1 MSLPAEPIIA
11 VRGLRHSYGEGAF
24 VREVLHGIDVDLA
37 PGEIAIIMGHSGS
50 GKTTFLTLVSALRAV
65 QAGSVRVAG
74 QELRGATD
82 AVLTTARREIGF
94 VFQRHNLIGALT
106 ARQNVQMAVLIDRPA
121 NSVAVADALLAR
133 VGLSGHEHKRPR
145 ELSGGQQQR
154 VAIARAL
161 ARQPRVIMADEPT
174 ASLDAQTGHEIIDFI
189 QSLARTE
196 GCAVMI
202 VTHDSRILDVA
213 DRILTLDDGR
223 MIATDA
229 NFERLADELAGLFA
243 GLPQVFAYFPEDGP
257 PRLADYEAQR
267 RQFAAATEALNMRA
281 SDHVRL
287 KLKPEAAHRADALQ
301 QMLAAIRSL
310 ESLLGEFAG
319 HLRSAPA
326 DLQRDT
332 GNDLQQALETVLLT
346 AADALRTR
354 DPYDIDI
361 LARITSDRSEAMKR
375 LRDAPSIRLP
385 GTTIESEEARRDALF
400 ALTNDFARL
409 IYLHGQVAHFLTEM
423 GVASR

>member
-1 MSLPAEPIIA
+1 

-24 VREVLHGIDVDLA
+24 AREVLHGIDVDLA

-50 GKTTFLTLVSALRAV
+50 GKTTFLTLVSALRSV
-65 QAGSVRVAG
+65 QTGSVRVAG
-74 QELRGATD
+74 QELHGATD
-82 AVLTTARREIGF
+82 AVLTTARRQIGF
-94 VFQRHNLIGALT
+94 VFQKHNLIGALT

-133 VGLSGHEHKRPR
+133 VGLRGHEHKRPR

-154 VAIARAL
+154 VAVARAL

-189 QSLARTE
+189 QSLARIE

-223 MIATDA
+223 MIETDA

-243 GLPQVFAYFPEDGP
+243 GLAQVFAYFPEDRP

-267 RQFAAATEALNMRA
+267 QQFAAATEALNMRA

-319 HLRSAPA
+319 HLRSAPP
-326 DLQRDT
+326 DLQRGT
-332 GNDLQQALETVLLT
+332 GHDLQQALETVLLT

-361 LARITSDRSEAMKR
+361 LARITSDRSDAMKR
-375 LRDAPSIRLP
+375 LRDAPSIRP
-385 GTTIESEEARRDALF
+385 DTTIESDEALRNALF

-423 GVASR
+423 GR

>member
-1 MSLPAEPIIA
+1 MPPSTEPIIA
-11 VRGLRHSYGEGAF
+11 VRGLRHTYGEGAF

-65 QAGSVRVAG
+65 QTGSVRVAG
-74 QELRGATD
+74 QELHDASD
-82 AVLTTARREIGF
+82 AVLTIARREIGF
-94 VFQRHNLIGALT
+94 IFQKHNLIGALT
-106 ARQNVQMAVLIDRPA
+106 ARQNVQMAMLIDRPA
-121 NSVAVADALLAR
+121 DSGALADALLAR
-133 VGLSGHEHKRPR
+133 VGLRGHEHKRPR

-161 ARQPRVIMADEPT
+161 ARRPRVIMADEPT
-174 ASLDAQTGHEIIDFI
+174 ASLDAQTGREIIEFI
-189 QSLARTE
+189 QTLARTE

-223 MIATDA
+223 MIETDVI
-229 NFERLADELAGLFA
+229 FERLADELAALFA
-243 GLPQVFAYFPEDGP
+243 DLPQVFAYFPEDGP
-257 PRLADYEAQR
+257 PRLAEYEAQR
-267 RQFAAATEALNMRA
+267 RQFAAATEALNTRA

-301 QMLAAIRSL
+301 QMLAAVRSL
-310 ESLLGEFAG
+310 EALLGEFAG
-319 HLRSAPA
+319 HLRSAPPE
-326 DLQRDT
+326 LQRGT
-332 GNDLQQALETVLLT
+332 GDALRQALETVLFT

-354 DPYDIDI
+354 DPDDIDI
-361 LARITSDRSEAMKR
+361 LARIASDRSEAMKR
-375 LRDAPSIRLP
+375 LRDAPSLRP
-385 GTTIESEEARRDALF
+385 GTTIENDEARRNALF

-409 IYLHGQVAHFLTEM
+409 IYLHGQIAHFLTEM
-423 GVASR
+423 RRR

>member
-1 MSLPAEPIIA
+1 VEPIVA

-24 VREVLHGIDVDLA
+24 EREVLHGIDVDLA

-50 GKTTFLTLVSALRAV
+50 GKTTFLTLVSALRSV
-65 QAGSVRVAG
+65 QTGSVRVAG
-74 QELRGATD
+74 QELHGATD

-94 VFQRHNLIGALT
+94 VFQKHNLIGALT
-106 ARQNVQMAVLIDRPA
+106 ARQNVQMAVLIDRPH
-121 NSVAVADALLAR
+121 NSVAVADDLLAR
-133 VGLSGHEHKRPR
+133 VGLRGHEHKRPR

-174 ASLDAQTGHEIIDFI
+174 ASLDAETGHEIIGFI

-223 MIATDA
+223 MIETNA
-229 NFERLADELAGLFA
+229 NFERLADELAALFA
-243 GLPQVFAYFPEDGP
+243 GLSQVFAYFPEDGA
-257 PRLADYEAQR
+257 PRLSEYEAHHQ
-267 RQFAAATEALNMRA
+267 QFAAATEALNMRA

-287 KLKPEAAHRADALQ
+287 KLKPDAAHRADALQ
-301 QMLAAIRSL
+301 RMLAAIRSL
-310 ESLLGEFAG
+310 ESLLGEFEK

-326 DLQRDT
+326 DLQRGTGDT
-332 GNDLQQALETVLLT
+332 LQQALETVLLT

-354 DPYDIDI
+354 NAEDIEI
-361 LARITSDRSEAMKR
+361 LARITSDRSDVMKR
-375 LRDAPSIRLP
+375 LRDTPSIRP
-385 GTTIESEEARRDALF
+385 GTTIESEEAYRNALF

-409 IYLHGQVAHFLTEM
+409 IYLHGQVAHFLAEM
-423 GVASR
+423 DDRRG

>member
-1 MSLPAEPIIA
+1 MTPSIEPLIA
-11 VRGLRHSYGEGAF
+11 VRGLRHSYGEGPF

-50 GKTTFLTLVSALRAV
+50 GKTTFLTLVSALRSV
-65 QAGSVRVAG
+65 QTGSVRVGG
-74 QELRGATD
+74 QELHGASD
-82 AVLTTARREIGF
+82 AVLTAARRKIGF
-94 VFQRHNLIGALT
+94 VFQKHNLIGALT
-106 ARQNVQMAVLIDRPA
+106 ARQNVQMAALIDNPA
-121 NSVAVADALLAR
+121 DSVAVADDLLAR
-133 VGLSGHEHKRPR
+133 VGLRGHEHKRPR

-174 ASLDAQTGHEIIDFI
+174 ASLDAETGHEIIGFI

-223 MIATDA
+223 MIETNA

-243 GLPQVFAYFPEDGP
+243 GLAQVFAYFPEGAA
-257 PRLADYEAQR
+257 PRLAEYEALHQ
-267 RQFAAATEALNMRA
+267 QFAAATEALNMRA

-287 KLKPEAAHRADALQ
+287 KLKPDAAHRADALQ
-301 QMLAAIRSL
+301 RMLAAIRSL
-310 ESLLGEFAG
+310 ESLLGEFEKE
-319 HLRSAPA
+319 LRSAPP
-326 DLQRDT
+326 DLQRGTGDT
-332 GNDLQQALETVLLT
+332 LQQALETVLFT

-354 DPYDIDI
+354 TPEDIDI
-361 LARITSDRSEAMKR
+361 LARITSDRSDLMKR
-375 LRDAPSIRLP
+375 LRDAPSIRP
-385 GTTIESEEARRDALF
+385 GMTGGSDETYRNALF

-409 IYLHGQVAHFLTEM
+409 IYLHGQVAHFLAEM
-423 GVASR
+423 NEKRG

>member
-1 MSLPAEPIIA
+1 MPLSTEPIIA

-24 VREVLHGIDVDLA
+24 VREVLHGIDVDLP

-65 QAGSVRVAG
+65 QTGSVRVAG

-82 AVLTTARREIGF
+82 AVLTAARREIGF
-94 VFQRHNLIGALT
+94 IFQKHNLIGALT
-106 ARQNVQMAVLIDRPA
+106 ARQNVQMAVLIDDAA
-121 NSVAVADALLAR
+121 NSAAVADALLAR
-133 VGLSGHEHKRPR
+133 VGLRGHELKRPR

-161 ARQPRVIMADEPT
+161 ARRPRVIMADEPT
-174 ASLDAQTGHEIIDFI
+174 ASLDAQTGREIIDFI

-202 VTHDSRILDVA
+202 VTHDSRILNVA

-223 MIATDA
+223 MIETDA
-229 NFERLADELAGLFA
+229 IFERLADELAVLFA

-257 PRLADYEAQR
+257 PRLTDYEAQHQ
-267 RQFAAATEALNMRA
+267 QFAAATEALNMRA

-287 KLKPEAAHRADALQ
+287 KLKPEATHRADALQ

-310 ESLLGEFAG
+310 EALLGEFAG
-319 HLRSAPA
+319 HLRSAPPE
-326 DLQRDT
+326 LQRGT
-332 GNDLQQALETVLLT
+332 GNALQQALETVLLT

-354 DPYDIDI
+354 DPDDIDI
-361 LARITSDRSEAMKR
+361 LARIASDRSEAMKR
-375 LRDAPSIRLP
+375 LRDAPSLRP
-385 GTTIESEEARRDALF
+385 GTTLESDEARGNALF

-423 GVASR
+423 RRR

>member
-1 MSLPAEPIIA
+1 MAPSTEPIIA
-11 VRGLRHSYGEGAF
+11 VRGLCHSYGEGAF

-65 QAGSVRVAG
+65 QTGSVRVAG
-74 QELRGATD
+74 QELRGASD

-94 VFQRHNLIGALT
+94 VFQRHNLIAALT
-106 ARQNVQMAVLIDRPA
+106 ARQNVQMALLIDRPA

-133 VGLSGHEHKRPR
+133 VGLRGHEHKRPR

-154 VAIARAL
+154 VAVARAL

-223 MIATDA
+223 MI
-229 NFERLADELAGLFA
+229 
-243 GLPQVFAYFPEDGP
+243 
-257 PRLADYEAQR
+257 
-267 RQFAAATEALNMRA
+267 
-281 SDHVRL
+281 
-287 KLKPEAAHRADALQ
+287 
-301 QMLAAIRSL
+301 
-310 ESLLGEFAG
+310 
-319 HLRSAPA
+319 
-326 DLQRDT
+326 
-332 GNDLQQALETVLLT
+332 
-346 AADALRTR
+346 
-354 DPYDIDI
+354 
-361 LARITSDRSEAMKR
+361 
-375 LRDAPSIRLP
+375 
-385 GTTIESEEARRDALF
+385 
-400 ALTNDFARL
+400 
-409 IYLHGQVAHFLTEM
+409 
-423 GVASR
+423 

>member
-1 MSLPAEPIIA
+1 MPPSPEPIIA

-24 VREVLHGIDVDLA
+24 VREVLHGIDVDLP

-65 QAGSVRVAG
+65 QTGSVRVAG

-94 VFQRHNLIGALT
+94 IFQKHNLIGALT
-106 ARQNVQMAVLIDRPA
+106 ARQNVQMALLIEHPA
-121 NSVAVADALLAR
+121 DSVAVADNLLAR
-133 VGLSGHEHKRPR
+133 VGLRGHEHKRPR

-161 ARQPRVIMADEPT
+161 ARRPRVIMADEPT
-174 ASLDAQTGHEIIDFI
+174 ASLDAQTGREIIDFI

-223 MIATDA
+223 MIETDVI
-229 NFERLADELAGLFA
+229 FERLADELAGLFA
-243 GLPQVFAYFPEDGP
+243 SLPQVFAYFPDDSP
-257 PRLADYEAQR
+257 PRLAEYEAQH
-267 RQFAAATEALNMRA
+267 RQFAAATEALNVRT

-287 KLKPEAAHRADALQ
+287 KVKPEAAHRADALQ
-301 QMLAAIRSL
+301 QMLSAVRSL
-310 ESLLGEFAG
+310 ETLLGEFAG
-319 HLRSAPA
+319 HLRSAPP
-326 DLQRDT
+326 DLQRGT
-332 GNDLQQALETVLLT
+332 GHVLQQALETVLLT

-354 DPYDIDI
+354 APDDIDI
-361 LARITSDRSEAMKR
+361 LARIASDRSDAMKR
-375 LRDAPSIRLP
+375 LREAPFLQP
-385 GTTIESEEARRDALF
+385 GPTIESDEARRQALF

-409 IYLHGQVAHFLTEM
+409 IYLHGQIAHFLTEI
-423 GVASR
+423 RRR

>member
-1 MSLPAEPIIA
+1 MPPSTEPIIA

-24 VREVLHGIDVDLA
+24 VREVLHGIDVDLP

-65 QAGSVRVAG
+65 QTGSVRVAG
-74 QELRGATD
+74 QELHGATD
-82 AVLTTARREIGF
+82 AVLTAARREIGF
-94 VFQRHNLIGALT
+94 VFQKHNLIGALT
-106 ARQNVQMAVLIDRPA
+106 ARQNVQMAVLIDRRDDSA
-121 NSVAVADALLAR
+121 LVADALLAR
-133 VGLSGHEHKRPR
+133 VGLRGHEHKRPR

-161 ARQPRVIMADEPT
+161 ARRPRVIMADEPT
-174 ASLDAQTGHEIIDFI
+174 ASLDAQTGREIIAFI
-189 QSLARTE
+189 QTLARTE

-223 MIATDA
+223 MIETDA
-229 NFERLADELAGLFA
+229 IFERLTDELAGLFA

-257 PRLADYEAQR
+257 PRLAEYEAQR
-267 RQFAAATEALNMRA
+267 QQFAAATEALNLRT

-301 QMLAAIRSL
+301 QMLAAVRSL
-310 ESLLGEFAG
+310 EALLGEFAG

-326 DLQRDT
+326 DLQRGT
-332 GNDLQQALETVLLT
+332 GDALQQALETVLFT

-354 DPYDIDI
+354 DPDDIDI
-361 LARITSDRSEAMKR
+361 LARIASDRSEAMKR
-375 LRDAPSIRLP
+375 LRDAPAIRP
-385 GTTIESEEARRDALF
+385 GATIESDEARRNALF

-409 IYLHGQVAHFLTEM
+409 IYLHGQIAHFLTEM
-423 GVASR
+423 RRR

>member
-1 MSLPAEPIIA
+1 MTPSPEPILA

-24 VREVLHGIDVDLA
+24 VREVLHGIDVDLP

-65 QAGSVRVAG
+65 QTGSVRVAG
-74 QELRGATD
+74 QELNGASD
-82 AVLTTARREIGF
+82 AVLTAARREIGF
-94 VFQRHNLIGALT
+94 IFQKHNLIGALT
-106 ARQNVQMAVLIDRPA
+106 ARQNVQMALLIDHPA
-121 NSVAVADALLAR
+121 DSVAVADALLAR
-133 VGLSGHEHKRPR
+133 VGLRGHELKRPR
-145 ELSGGQQQR
+145 QLSGGQQQR

-161 ARQPRVIMADEPT
+161 ARRPRVILADEPT
-174 ASLDAQTGHEIIDFI
+174 ASLDAQTGREIIDFI

-223 MIATDA
+223 MIETDA
-229 NFERLADELAGLFA
+229 IFERLADEVAGLFA

-257 PRLADYEAQR
+257 PRLAEYEAQR
-267 RQFAAATEALNMRA
+267 QQFAAATEALNMRA

-287 KLKPEAAHRADALQ
+287 RLKPEAAHRADALQ
-301 QMLAAIRSL
+301 QLLAAVRSL
-310 ESLLGEFAG
+310 HSLLGEFAG

-326 DLQRDT
+326 DLQRGIGDT
-332 GNDLQQALETVLLT
+332 LQQALETVLFT

-354 DPYDIDI
+354 DPDDIDI
-361 LARITSDRSEAMKR
+361 LARIASDRSEAMKR
-375 LRDAPSIRLP
+375 LRDTPSIRP
-385 GTTIESEEARRDALF
+385 GTTAESDEARRNALF

-409 IYLHGQVAHFLTEM
+409 IYLHGQVAHFLAEM
-423 GVASR
+423 RRR

>member
-1 MSLPAEPIIA
+1 MPSSTEPIIA

-50 GKTTFLTLVSALRAV
+50 GKTTFLTLVSALRSV
-65 QAGSVRVAG
+65 QTGSVRVAG

-106 ARQNVQMAVLIDRPA
+106 ARQNVQMALLIDRPA
-121 NSVAVADALLAR
+121 NSAAVADALLER
-133 VGLSGHEHKRPR
+133 VGLRGHEHKRPR

-161 ARQPRVIMADEPT
+161 ARHPRVIMADEPT

-223 MIATDA
+223 MIETDA
-229 NFERLADELAGLFA
+229 NFERLTAELAALFA
-243 GLPQVFAYFPEDGP
+243 GLPQVFAYFPEGGH
-257 PRLADYEAQR
+257 PRLAEYTAYRQ
-267 RQFAAATEALNMRA
+267 QFAATTEALNMRA
-281 SDHVRL
+281 SDHLRL

-310 ESLLGEFAG
+310 ESQLGEFVG
-319 HLRSAPA
+319 HLRSAPP
-326 DLQRDT
+326 DLQRGT
-332 GNDLQQALETVLLT
+332 GDDLQQALETVLLT

-354 DPYDIDI
+354 DPDDIDM
-361 LARITSDRSEAMKR
+361 LARITSDRSDAMRR
-375 LRDAPSIRLP
+375 LRDAPSVHP
-385 GTTIESEEARRDALF
+385 GTTIESDEMRRDALF

-423 GVASR
+423 GR

>member
-1 MSLPAEPIIA
+1 MPPSTEPIIA
-11 VRGLRHSYGEGAF
+11 VRDLRHSYGEGAF
-24 VREVLHGIDVDLA
+24 VREVLHGIDVDLR

-65 QAGSVRVAG
+65 QTGSVRVAG
-74 QELRGATD
+74 QELHGATD
-82 AVLTTARREIGF
+82 AALTTARRQIGF
-94 VFQRHNLIGALT
+94 VFQKHNLIGALT
-106 ARQNVQMAVLIDRPA
+106 ARQNVQMAVLIDHPED
-121 NSVAVADALLAR
+121 SVAVADALLAR
-133 VGLSGHEHKRPR
+133 VGLRGHEHKRPR

-161 ARQPRVIMADEPT
+161 ARRPRVIMADEPT
-174 ASLDAQTGHEIIDFI
+174 ASLDAQTGREIIDFL

-223 MIATDA
+223 MIETDA
-229 NFERLADELAGLFA
+229 IFERLADELAGLFA

-257 PRLADYEAQR
+257 PRLAEYLPQR
-267 RQFAAATEALNMRA
+267 QQFAAATEALNKRA

-287 KLKPEAAHRADALQ
+287 RLKPEAAHRADALQ
-301 QMLAAIRSL
+301 QMIAAVRSL

-319 HLRSAPA
+319 HLRSAPP
-326 DLQRDT
+326 DLQRGT
-332 GNDLQQALETVLLT
+332 GNTLHQALETVLFT

-354 DPYDIDI
+354 DPEDIDI
-361 LARITSDRSEAMKR
+361 LARITSDRSDAMKR
-375 LRDAPSIRLP
+375 LRDTPSLRP
-385 GTTIESEEARRDALF
+385 GTTDESDEAWRHALF
-400 ALTNDFARL
+400 ALTHDFSHL
-409 IYLHGQVAHFLTEM
+409 IHLHGQIAHFLTEM
-423 GVASR
+423 RRP

>member
-1 MSLPAEPIIA
+1 
-11 VRGLRHSYGEGAF
+11 
-24 VREVLHGIDVDLA
+24 
-37 PGEIAIIMGHSGS
+37 
-50 GKTTFLTLVSALRAV
+50 TFLTLVSALRAV
-65 QAGSVRVAG
+65 QTGSVRVAG

-82 AVLTTARREIGF
+82 AVLTTARRQIGF
-94 VFQRHNLIGALT
+94 VFQKHNLISALT
-106 ARQNVQMAVLIDRPA
+106 ARQNVQMAMLIDRPA
-121 NSVAVADALLAR
+121 DSVALADALLAR
-133 VGLSGHEHKRPR
+133 VGLRGHEHKRPR

-174 ASLDAQTGHEIIDFI
+174 ASLDAQTGHEIIGFI

-223 MIATDA
+223 MIETDA
-229 NFERLADELAGLFA
+229 NFERLADELAVLFA

-257 PRLADYEAQR
+257 PRLAEYQAQR
-267 RQFAAATEALNMRA
+267 QQFAAATEALNMRA

-310 ESLLGEFAG
+310 EVLLGEFAG
-319 HLRSAPA
+319 HLRDSPR
-326 DLQRDT
+326 DLQRGT
-332 GNDLQQALETVLLT
+332 GHALQQALETVLLT

-354 DPYDIDI
+354 DPDDIDI
-361 LARITSDRSEAMKR
+361 LARIASDRSEAMKR
-375 LRDAPSIRLP
+375 LRDSPSIRP
-385 GTTIESEEARRDALF
+385 GATTESDELRRNALF

-423 GVASR
+423 RRR

>member
-1 MSLPAEPIIA
+1 MPPSTEPIIT

-24 VREVLHGIDVDLA
+24 VREVLHGIDVDLP

-50 GKTTFLTLVSALRAV
+50 GKSTFLTLGSALRAV
-65 QAGSVRVAG
+65 QTGSVRVAG
-74 QELRGATD
+74 QELHGATD
-82 AVLTTARREIGF
+82 AVLTAARREIGF
-94 VFQRHNLIGALT
+94 IFQKHNLIGALT
-106 ARQNVQMAVLIDRPA
+106 ARQNVQMALLIDDRA
-121 NSVAVADALLAR
+121 DSATVADALLAR
-133 VGLSGHEHKRPR
+133 VGLRGHEHKRPR

-161 ARQPRVIMADEPT
+161 ARRPRVIMADEPT
-174 ASLDAQTGHEIIDFI
+174 ASLDAQTGREIIDFI

-223 MIATDA
+223 MVETDVI
-229 NFERLADELAGLFA
+229 FERMADELAGLFA
-243 GLPQVFAYFPEDGP
+243 GLDQAFAYFPEDAP
-257 PRLADYEAQR
+257 SRRAEYEPKR
-267 RQFAAATEALNMRA
+267 REFAAATEALNTRA

-301 QMLAAIRSL
+301 QMLAAIRAL
-310 ESLLGEFAG
+310 EALLVEFLE
-319 HLRSAPA
+319 HLRSAPSE
-326 DLQRDT
+326 LQH
-332 GNDLQQALETVLLT
+332 GLGHSLQQALETVLLT

-354 DPYDIDI
+354 DPDDIDI
-361 LARITSDRSEAMKR
+361 LARISADRSDAMKR
-375 LRDAPSIRLP
+375 LRDAPLRPGPKSESDELP
-385 GTTIESEEARRDALF
+385 RQLLF

-409 IYLHGQVAHFLTEM
+409 IYLHSQIAHFLTEM
-423 GVASR
+423 RRR

>member
-1 MSLPAEPIIA
+1 MPPSTEPIIA

-24 VREVLHGIDVDLA
+24 VREVLHSIDVDLP

-65 QAGSVRVAG
+65 QTGSVRVAG
-74 QELRGATD
+74 QELHGATD
-82 AVLTTARREIGF
+82 AVLTAARREIGF
-94 VFQRHNLIGALT
+94 IFQRHNLIGALT

-121 NSVAVADALLAR
+121 DSVAVADALLAR

-161 ARQPRVIMADEPT
+161 ARRPRVIMADEPT
-174 ASLDAQTGHEIIDFI
+174 ASLDTQTGREIIDFI

-213 DRILTLDDGR
+213 DRILTLVDGR
-223 MIATDA
+223 MIETDA
-229 NFERLADELAGLFA
+229 IFERLADELAGLFA
-243 GLPQVFAYFPEDGP
+243 GLPQVFAFFPEDGP
-257 PRLADYEAQR
+257 PRLAEHEAQHQ
-267 RQFAAATEALNMRA
+267 QFAAATEALNLRT

-301 QMLAAIRSL
+301 QMLAGVRSL
-310 ESLLGEFAG
+310 EALLGEFAA
-319 HLRSAPA
+319 HLRSAPPE
-326 DLQRDT
+326 LQR
-332 GNDLQQALETVLLT
+332 GIGHALQQALETVLLT

-354 DPYDIDI
+354 DPDDIDI
-361 LARITSDRSEAMKR
+361 LTRIASDRSEAMKR
-375 LRDAPSIRLP
+375 LRDAPSLGP
-385 GTTIESEEARRDALF
+385 GTTGEGDEARRQALF

-423 GVASR
+423 RRR

>member
-1 MSLPAEPIIA
+1 MPPSTEPIIA
-11 VRGLRHSYGEGAF
+11 VRGLRHTYGEGAF
-24 VREVLHGIDVDLA
+24 VREVLHGIDVDLP

-65 QAGSVRVAG
+65 QTGSVRVAG
-74 QELRGATD
+74 QELRDATD

-94 VFQRHNLIGALT
+94 IFQKHNLIGALT
-106 ARQNVQMAVLIDRPA
+106 ARQNVQMAMLIDRPA
-121 NSVAVADALLAR
+121 DSVAAADALLAR
-133 VGLSGHEHKRPR
+133 VGLRGHEHKRPR

-161 ARQPRVIMADEPT
+161 ARRPRVIMADEPT
-174 ASLDAQTGHEIIDFI
+174 ASLDAQTGREIIDFI

-202 VTHDSRILDVA
+202 VTHDSRILNVA

-223 MIATDA
+223 MIETDA
-229 NFERLADELAGLFA
+229 ILERLADELAGLFA

-257 PRLADYEAQR
+257 PRRSEYEAQR
-267 RQFAAATEALNMRA
+267 QQFVAATEALNMRA

-287 KLKPEAAHRADALQ
+287 RLKPEAAHRADALQ

-310 ESLLGEFAG
+310 EALLGEFAG
-319 HLRSAPA
+319 HLRSAPPE
-326 DLQRDT
+326 LQR
-332 GNDLQQALETVLLT
+332 GIGHSLQQALETVLLT

-354 DPYDIDI
+354 DSDDIDI
-361 LARITSDRSEAMKR
+361 LARISSDRSEAMKR
-375 LRDAPSIRLP
+375 LRDAPSVRP
-385 GTTIESEEARRDALF
+385 GTTTESDEARRHALF

-423 GVASR
+423 RRR

>member
-1 MSLPAEPIIA
+1 MLPSTESIIS
-11 VRGLRHSYGEGAF
+11 VRGLRHSYGEDAF
-24 VREVLHGIDVDLA
+24 KREVLHGIDVDLP

-65 QAGSVRVAG
+65 QTGSVRVAG
-74 QELRGATD
+74 QELHGATD
-82 AVLTTARREIGF
+82 AVLTAARREIGF
-94 VFQRHNLIGALT
+94 IFQKHNLIGALT
-106 ARQNVQMAVLIDRPA
+106 ARQNVQMAVLIDDPA

-133 VGLSGHEHKRPR
+133 VSLRGHEHKRPR

-161 ARQPRVIMADEPT
+161 ARRPRVIMADEPT
-174 ASLDAQTGHEIIDFI
+174 ASLDAQTGREIIDFI

-202 VTHDSRILDVA
+202 VTHDSRILNVA

-223 MIATDA
+223 MIETDA
-229 NFERLADELAGLFA
+229 IFERLADELAGLFA

-257 PRLADYEAQR
+257 PRLAEYEPQR
-267 RQFAAATEALNMRA
+267 QQFAAATEALNKRA

-287 KLKPEAAHRADALQ
+287 RLKPEAAHRADALQ
-301 QMLAAIRSL
+301 QMLAAIRSM
-310 ESLLGEFAG
+310 EALLCEFAG
-319 HLRSAPA
+319 HLRSAPPE
-326 DLQRDT
+326 LQRGT
-332 GNDLQQALETVLLT
+332 GNALHQALETVLLT

-354 DPYDIDI
+354 DPDDIDI
-361 LARITSDRSEAMKR
+361 LARIASDRSEAMKR
-375 LRDAPSIRLP
+375 LRDAPSLRP
-385 GTTIESEEARRDALF
+385 GTTLGSDEARRNALF

-423 GVASR
+423 RRR

>member
-1 MSLPAEPIIA
+1 MPPSTEPIIA

-50 GKTTFLTLVSALRAV
+50 GKTTFLTLVSALRSV
-65 QAGSVRVAG
+65 QTGSVRVAG
-74 QELRGATD
+74 QELHGASD

-94 VFQRHNLIGALT
+94 VFQKHNLIGALT
-106 ARQNVQMAVLIDRPA
+106 ARQNVQMALLIDRPA

-133 VGLSGHEHKRPR
+133 VGLRGHEHKRPR

-154 VAIARAL
+154 VAVARAL

-223 MIATDA
+223 LIETDA

-243 GLPQVFAYFPEDGP
+243 GLSHVFAYFPEDGP
-257 PRLADYEAQR
+257 PRLAEHEAQR
-267 RQFAAATEALNMRA
+267 QRFAAATEALNMRA

-310 ESLLGEFAG
+310 ESLLGEFEK
-319 HLRSAPA
+319 HLRSAPPE
-326 DLQRDT
+326 LQRGT
-332 GNDLQQALETVLLT
+332 GHDLQQALETVLLT
-346 AADALRTR
+346 AADALQTR

-361 LARITSDRSEAMKR
+361 LARITSDRSDAMKR
-375 LRDAPSIRLP
+375 LRDAPSIRP
-385 GTTIESEEARRDALF
+385 GTTIESDEAQRNAIF
-400 ALTNDFARL
+400 VLTNDFARL

-423 GVASR
+423 GR

>member
-1 MSLPAEPIIA
+1 MPQSAEPIIA

-65 QAGSVRVAG
+65 QTGSVRVAG
-74 QELRGATD
+74 QELHGATD

-106 ARQNVQMAVLIDRPA
+106 ARQNVQMALLIDRPA
-121 NSVAVADALLAR
+121 NSVAAADALLAR
-133 VGLSGHEHKRPR
+133 VGLRGHEHKRPR

-243 GLPQVFAYFPEDGP
+243 GLPHVFAYFPEDGP
-257 PRLADYEAQR
+257 PRLAEYQAQR

-310 ESLLGEFAG
+310 ESLLGEFAE
-319 HLRSAPA
+319 HLRSAPP
-326 DLQRDT
+326 DLQRGT

-354 DPYDIDI
+354 DRDDIDI
-361 LARITSDRSEAMKR
+361 LARITSDRSDAMKR
-375 LRDAPSIRLP
+375 LRDAPSIHP
-385 GTTIESEEARRDALF
+385 GTTIESDEARRDALF

-409 IYLHGQVAHFLTEM
+409 IYLHGQIAHFLTEM
-423 GVASR
+423 DDRRG

>member
-74 QELRGATD
+74 QELRGATN
-82 AVLTTARREIGF
+82 AVLTTARRQIGF

-106 ARQNVQMAVLIDRPA
+106 ARQNVQMALLIDRPA

-133 VGLSGHEHKRPR
+133 VGLRGHEHKRPR

-154 VAIARAL
+154 VAVARAL

-223 MIATDA
+223 MIQTDA

-243 GLPQVFAYFPEDGP
+243 GLPQVFAYFPEDGS
-257 PRLADYEAQR
+257 PRLAEYEAHRQ
-267 RQFAAATEALNMRA
+267 QFAAATEALNMRA

-310 ESLLGEFAG
+310 ESLLGAFAG
-319 HLRSAPA
+319 HLRSAPP
-326 DLQRDT
+326 DLQRDP
-332 GNDLQQALETVLLT
+332 GDALQQALETVLLT

-354 DPYDIDI
+354 DVDDIDI

-375 LRDAPSIRLP
+375 LRDAPSLRP
-385 GTTIESEEARRDALF
+385 GTTSDSDEARRQALF

-409 IYLHGQVAHFLTEM
+409 IYLHAQIAHFLTEM
-423 GVASR
+423 GR